1 LAAVFLAVVAVFFA
15 GAPETVFLAGT
26 AVFDVAAL
34 PLVALLVAFLAGALG
49 TFLAPE
55 T

>member
-1 LAAVFLAVVAVFFA
+1 LAVV
-15 GAPETVFLAGT
+15 
-26 AVFDVAAL
+26 
-34 PLVALLVAFLAGALG
+34 VAFLAAGFATAFLAATEVLDAAGVFEAAFAGDAFLAVALG

>member
-1 LAAVFLAVVAVFFA
+1 VVFLAVV
-15 GAPETVFLAGT
+15 
-26 AVFDVAAL
+26 
-34 PLVALLVAFLAGALG
+34 FLAGALATVFLVAAVALDAAALPEVAFLAVARG

>member
-1 LAAVFLAVVAVFFA
+1 LAAVFLAVVPVFLA
-15 GAPETVFLAGT
+15 GAFATVFLAAT
-26 AVFDVAAL
+26 AVFDAAAL
-34 PLVALLVAFLAGALG
+34 PEEAFLAVARG

>member
-1 LAAVFLAVVAVFFA
+1 LAAVFLAGV
-15 GAPETVFLAGT
+15 VFLAGT
-26 AVFDVAAL
+26 FATVFLAAGAVLDAAGL
-34 PLVALLVAFLAGALG
+34 PVVAFLAVVRG

>member
-1 LAAVFLAVVAVFFA
+1 LAAVFLAVVPVLLA
-15 GAPETVFLAGT
+15 GAFATVFRAATADFDAAAVPEEAVFLA
-26 AVFDVAAL
+26 VAR
-34 PLVALLVAFLAGALG
+34 G